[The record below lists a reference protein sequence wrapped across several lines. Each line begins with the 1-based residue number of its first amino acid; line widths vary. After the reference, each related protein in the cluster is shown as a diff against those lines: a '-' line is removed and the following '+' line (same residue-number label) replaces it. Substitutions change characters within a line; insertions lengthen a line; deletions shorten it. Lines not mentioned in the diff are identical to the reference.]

1 VDGFGQ
7 GHNLTVTQFDVVDID
22 RIPSA
27 AAPEPGT
34 LMLLGTGLVG
44 AAGVLR
50 RRRMVEYFSLYRFS
64 FCGCL
69 RGQPF
74 FWKTA

>member
-1 VDGFGQ
+1 VDSFGQ

-44 AAGVLR
+44 AAGALR
-50 RRRMVEYFSLYRFS
+50 RRRMV
-64 FCGCL
+64 
-69 RGQPF
+69 
-74 FWKTA
+74 